1 MEKAPII
8 AKQEWLQS
16 PIAWK
21 RIAIGPARTNCRAAD
36 HVVVKRPPKVLC
48 FVGEHDSCC
57 SSRHGEREPAVPT
70 SSPLSARRGD
80 STTEGEARASQTTR
94 SGRDRKSTRLNSS
107 HVKTSY
113 AVFCL

>member
-57 SSRHGEREPAVPT
+57 SSRHGEREPAVPPPW
-70 SSPLSARRGD
+70 PLSARQGVWPPG
-80 STTEGEARASQTTR
+80 GEALAPQIPRTGRASGR
-94 SGRDRKSTRLNSS
+94 AVCARRRAGGPGGRDRR
-107 HVKTSY
+107 
-113 AVFCL
+113 